1 MVGRWDLFFF
11 FSLPKK
17 KKEKEEQKSRDF
29 FISISTQERERVGHR
44 ERRSADF
51 GSSRLRRLRR
61 RGGGVGRAPRTTLG

>member
-1 MVGRWDLFFF
+1 DLFFFF
-11 FSLPKK
+11 FSLPK

-29 FISISTQERERVGHR
+29 FVITQERERVGHG

-51 GSSRLRRLRR
+51 GSSRLRRLGR